1 MNQVSM
7 EVPAELEPA
16 IRAVVDHF
24 TAYVALAQSDAEVAD
39 FGEAEAE
46 LDERVARLESTA
58 LMGMLRALDAT
69 CARIAVGGVMFR
81 RLNQVGAGVYS
92 ALRGEARVER
102 SLYRQMGVKNGPTLV
117 PMELRAGIVE
127 GRYTPAAAK
136 ASAKLAQ
143 ALPSREADAVAKA
156 MKVLPHSRS
165 AQFRAGVALGAAW
178 EGLGD
183 EVRGRVAD
191 SMIIPDN
198 AVAVSVS
205 ADRVSMPMAEPRP
218 VTPDD
223 IERGV
228 KNPISVN
235 FRMAFAGVTTLYDAE
250 GAALLAIRHAH
261 VPTTGRRAIEDA
273 LREDLQ
279 RLTKRRPGLK
289 IVALSD
295 GAPEMQ
301 SIVDQAVE
309 GHEVAARLTD
319 FWHLAEHLGKAISST
334 GQYVDDLLGDWK
346 RALLHRDD
354 AIDEI
359 EQELRSWA
367 LDFDDEPL
375 PEGLY
380 DALTF
385 IENRRER
392 LRYASTHAAN
402 LPIGS
407 GTVEATCKTIVETR
421 MKRAGSRWKEEGGQ
435 AILALR
441 ALSTSTGNRWD
452 AAMTEL
458 LASYRASV
466 TLLPDAA

>member
-1 MNQVSM
+1 
-7 EVPAELEPA
+7 
-16 IRAVVDHF
+16 
-24 TAYVALAQSDAEVAD
+24 
-39 FGEAEAE
+39 
-46 LDERVARLESTA
+46 
-58 LMGMLRALDAT
+58 
-69 CARIAVGGVMFR
+69 MFR
-81 RLNQVGAGVYS
+81 RLNQPSAGVCS
-92 ALRGEARVER
+92 ALRCEARVER
-102 SLYRQMGVKNGPTLV
+102 TLYRQMGVKNGPTIV

-127 GRYTPAAAK
+127 GRYTPAAAN
-136 ASAKLAQ
+136 ASALLAQ

-165 AQFRAGVALGAAW
+165 AQFRAGVALDTAW
-178 EGLGD
+178 EGLPD
-183 EVRGRVAD
+183 DVKTRVAD
-191 SMIIPDN
+191 SMKIPDK

-205 ADRVSMPMAEPRP
+205 ADRVSMPMAGPRAP
-218 VTPDD
+218 TPDD

-235 FRMAFAGVTTLYDAE
+235 FRMAYAGVTTLYDDQGE
-250 GAALLAIRHAH
+250 ALLAIRHAH
-261 VPTTGRRAIEDA
+261 APTAGREAILDA
-273 LREDLQ
+273 LREDLR
-279 RLTKRRPGLK
+279 RLTERRPDLK
-289 IVALSD
+289 RKVVALSD

-301 SIVDQAVE
+301 SIVDHAVE
-309 GHEVAARLTD
+309 GFEVVARLTD

-334 GQYVDDLLGDWK
+334 GRYANDLLSDWK
-346 RALLHRDD
+346 WDLLNHDD
-354 AIDEI
+354 AIDDI

-367 LDFDDEPL
+367 LEFGDEPL

-392 LRYASTHAAN
+392 LRYASIHAAK

-441 ALSTSTGNRWD
+441 ALATSTGARWH
-452 AAMTEL
+452 AAMDQL
-458 LASYRASV
+458 LASHRAHV
-466 TLLPDAA
+466 VLLPDPA